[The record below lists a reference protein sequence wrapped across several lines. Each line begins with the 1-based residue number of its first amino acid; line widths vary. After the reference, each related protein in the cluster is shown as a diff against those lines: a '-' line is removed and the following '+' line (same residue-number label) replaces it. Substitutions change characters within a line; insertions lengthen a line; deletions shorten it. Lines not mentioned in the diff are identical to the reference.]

1 VQRRPTYCKLAAA
14 PRLRLGLAPVRLANV
29 NGRAAVVVDGRA
41 VDVEHATGG
50 ELPSDPM
57 ALVGRLAELA
67 GLDVSSDA
75 PKLDPTQLG
84 PPLPRPSKILAAA
97 LNYRSHAEES
107 GLPIPDAPVLFAKL
121 PSALNCPHG
130 DIVIPAAHDR
140 VDWEAELVLA
150 IGKRGKDIP
159 EAGAWSHVAG
169 VMCGQDISDRA
180 EQFRSVRQF
189 TIAKSRDTYAP
200 TGPLLV
206 TPDELPDRND
216 VAVRCSVDGE
226 EVQNGRTSDL
236 IFAVPELIA
245 FISSWCTL
253 EPGDLVYTGTPS
265 GVGDSREPPLYLSPG
280 NVVETE
286 IDGIGTLRNTCV
298 SG

>member
-1 VQRRPTYCKLAAA
+1 
-14 PRLRLGLAPVRLANV
+14 VRLANL
-29 NGRAAVVVDGRA
+29 NGRALLVVDGRA
-41 VDVEHATGG
+41 VDIEHATTG

-57 ALVGRLAELA
+57 ALVGRLEELA
-67 GLDVSSDA
+67 GLDVPSNA
-75 PKLDPTQLG
+75 QQLDPTQLD

-121 PSALNCPHG
+121 PSALNGPHG
-130 DIVIPAAHDR
+130 NIVIPAARHR

-159 EAGAWSHVAG
+159 EGKAWSHVAG

-189 TIAKSRDTYAP
+189 TIAKSRDTYAA
-200 TGPLLV
+200 TGPVLV
-206 TPDELPDRND
+206 TPDELPDRDD
-216 VAVRCSVDGE
+216 VSVRCSVDGE
-226 EVQNGRTSDL
+226 EVQSGRTSDL
-236 IFAVPELIA
+236 IFPVPELIA

-253 EPGDLVYTGTPS
+253 EPGDLIYTGTPS
-265 GVGDSREPPLYLSPG
+265 GVGDSREPPRYLSPG

-286 IDGIGTLRNTCV
+286 IEGIGMLRNTCV

>member
-1 VQRRPTYCKLAAA
+1 L
-14 PRLRLGLAPVRLANV
+14 RLANV
-29 NGRAAVVVDGRA
+29 NGRAALIVDGRT
-41 VDVEHATGG
+41 VDVGHATGG

-57 ALVGRLAELA
+57 GLVGRLDELT
-67 GLDVSSDA
+67 GLDVPSDA
-75 PKLDPTQLG
+75 PELEPDQLG

-121 PSALNCPHG
+121 PSALIGPNG
-130 DIVIPAAHDR
+130 DMVIPTGRDR

-150 IGKRGKDIP
+150 IGTRGRNIP
-159 EAGAWSHVAG
+159 AEEAWSYVAG

-180 EQFRSVRQF
+180 EQFRAVRQF
-189 TIAKSRDTYAP
+189 TMAKSRDTYAP
-200 TGPLLV
+200 TGPVLV
-206 TPDELPDRND
+206 TPDELPDRDD

-226 EVQNGRTSDL
+226 EVQSGRTSDL
-236 IFAVPELIA
+236 IFPVPDLIA

-253 EPGDLVYTGTPS
+253 EPGDLIYTGTPS
-265 GVGDSREPPLYLSPG
+265 GVGDSREPPRYLAPG

-286 IDGIGTLRNTCV
+286 IEGIGMLRNTCV

>member
-1 VQRRPTYCKLAAA
+1 
-14 PRLRLGLAPVRLANV
+14 VRLANL
-29 NGRAAVVVDGRA
+29 NGRAAVVVDGRT
-41 VDVEHATGG
+41 VDVERASGG

-67 GLDVSSDA
+67 GLDVPGDA
-75 PKLDPTQLG
+75 PQLDLAQLG
-84 PPLPRPSKILAAA
+84 PPVPRPTKILAAA

-107 GLPIPDAPVLFAKL
+107 GLPLPDAPVLFAKL
-121 PSALNCPHG
+121 PSALNGPHG
-130 DIVIPAAHDR
+130 DIVVPAGRDR

-159 EAGAWSHVAG
+159 AGEAWSHVAG

-189 TIAKSRDTYAP
+189 TMSKSRDTYAP
-200 TGPLLV
+200 TGPVLV
-206 TPDELPDRND
+206 TPDELPNRDD
-216 VAVRCSVDGE
+216 VSVRCAVDGE
-226 EVQNGRTSDL
+226 EVQSGRTSDL
-236 IFAVPELIA
+236 IFPVPELVE

-253 EPGDLVYTGTPS
+253 EPGDLIYTGTPS
-265 GVGDSREPPLYLSPG
+265 GVGDSRVPPRYLAAG

-286 IDGIGTLRNTCV
+286 IEGIGTLRNTCV
-298 SG
+298 S

>member
-1 VQRRPTYCKLAAA
+1 M
-14 PRLRLGLAPVRLANV
+14 
-29 NGRAAVVVDGRA
+29 VVDGRA
-41 VDVEHATGG
+41 VDVEHASGG

-57 ALVGRLAELA
+57 ALVGRFEELA
-67 GLDVSSDA
+67 GLDVPDNA
-75 PKLDPTQLG
+75 PELDPAQLG
-84 PPLPRPSKILAAA
+84 PPVPRPTKILAAA

-107 GLPIPDAPVLFAKL
+107 GLPLPDAPVLFAKL
-121 PSALNCPHG
+121 PSALNGPRG
-130 DIVIPAAHDR
+130 DIVIPAARDR

-159 EAGAWSHVAG
+159 AGEAWSHVAG

-189 TIAKSRDTYAP
+189 TMSKSRDTYAP
-200 TGPLLV
+200 TGPVLV
-206 TPDELPDRND
+206 TPDELPDRDD
-216 VAVRCSVDGE
+216 VSVRCAVDGE
-226 EVQNGRTSDL
+226 EVQSGRTSDL
-236 IFAVPELIA
+236 IFPVPELVE

-253 EPGDLVYTGTPS
+253 EPGDLIYTGTPS
-265 GVGDSREPPLYLSPG
+265 GVGDSRVPPRYLAAG

-286 IDGIGTLRNTCV
+286 IEGIGTLRNTCV

>member
-1 VQRRPTYCKLAAA
+1 
-14 PRLRLGLAPVRLANV
+14 VRLANL
-29 NGRAAVVVDGRA
+29 NGRAAVVVDGRV
-41 VDVEHATGG
+41 VDVERATGG
-50 ELPSDPM
+50 DLPSDPM
-57 ALVGRLAELA
+57 TLVGRLEELV
-67 GLDVSSDA
+67 GLDVPSDA
-75 PKLDPTQLG
+75 PQLDPTQLG

-121 PSALNCPHG
+121 SSALNGPHG
-130 DIVIPAAHDR
+130 NIVIPAARDR

-150 IGKRGKDIP
+150 ISKRGKDIP
-159 EAGAWSHVAG
+159 TGEAWSHVAG

-189 TIAKSRDTYAP
+189 TMAKSRDTYAP
-200 TGPLLV
+200 TGPVLV
-206 TPDELPDRND
+206 TPDELPDRDD

-236 IFAVPELIA
+236 IFPVPELIA

-253 EPGDLVYTGTPS
+253 EPGDLIYTGTPS
-265 GVGDSREPPLYLSPG
+265 GVGDSREPPRYLSPG

-286 IDGIGTLRNTCV
+286 IEGIGMLRNTCI